1 MTKAR
6 SFEIV
11 QRSFGIYLVIV
22 GLLLGAQSDAAGT
35 RATPRRASVCD
46 LATYPKRF
54 DGLLVRVR
62 GTIEGNGRNKMLIKD
77 DACPELGVGLEGAV
91 DASNDP
97 NMTRM
102 TDAWHEF
109 RWQKESEQKTIR
121 ATIIGTYHYNEVDV
135 PVRLLVMESV
145 HNLTIR

>member
-1 MTKAR
+1 
-6 SFEIV
+6 
-11 QRSFGIYLVIV
+11 
-22 GLLLGAQSDAAGT
+22 
-35 RATPRRASVCD
+35 
-46 LATYPKRF
+46 
-54 DGLLVRVR
+54 
-62 GTIEGNGRNKMLIKD
+62 MLIKD